1 MATKHFIHRHFN
13 LILICLGVFVI
24 TVLSTACNNSNET
37 SNVVGRLKPGN
48 WVSLDIKFQPN
59 TDEERRDKS
68 IKAIERMLLN
78 SVTPLMKEYK
88 DYYPSMRVTW
98 TPTTD
103 TLHYWI
109 DVINTY
115 GMGTKPTMYALSS
128 GPDQPTCP
136 PCPTTNPCRICD
148 SLKRY
153 DGATFGIADI
163 SIDTS
168 NIVITK

>member
-1 MATKHFIHRHFN
+1 MRTKHGITSPFL
-13 LILICLGVFVI
+13 LILICLPAIIFML
-24 TVLSTACNNSNET
+24 LSTGCNNSNSPGSAT
-37 SNVVGRLKPGN
+37 TLKPGN
-48 WVSLDIKFQPN
+48 WVRLEIKFQPN
-59 TDEERRDKS
+59 TDEEQRDKS